1 MTASAKRNAK
11 RNNKQL
17 GQLLELKTADLVDR
31 YYEALRETLFESRSE
46 LRPSMLRGIAED
58 EATTFLHFFK
68 DPIPA
73 AAEARGVKLC
83 QAGLSEQAILHLG
96 KYTRQFLL
104 SHLTVRQ
111 FISAVEVGDTYFHSA
126 LRGFLTSHGE
136 LILAEQ
142 ERLRSALQRTLGRY
156 SIQME
161 VAANVAGATTSI
173 LDPYILLNTAVE
185 LIRERFDLYYV
196 GLFLTDDKN
205 QWVLLRAGTGE
216 AGKEMLR
223 QGYRIYLNSN
233 SMISKCVVG
242 GEPQVAIDIGREPA
256 SFENPLLP
264 NTHSEAAIPL
274 RFRGTVIGAL
284 SVQSQLVG
292 AFADLDVTALRIL
305 ADQLANAIENAR
317 LFDEL
322 RHSEGKYR
330 TILETIE
337 EGYYEI
343 DLNGNY
349 TFANDALSRL
359 IEIPKNKILGV
370 NYQQLVE
377 TEDIDKLKEAY
388 KLARETGIPVRGIE
402 YKIRSKITADVRD
415 VETSALLIR
424 DAAANPVG
432 IRGIVHDIT
441 ARKQAEQYLI
451 ERKALERSNS
461 ELEQFAYVASHA
473 LQEPLRKIQAFG
485 DRLSIKSG
493 STLSV
498 ESRQYLERMLDAA
511 SRSQKLINDLLS
523 LSRIATKGQPFVPV
537 NLAEVA
543 REVVFDLEA
552 RIEQTGGHVEIGDLP
567 TIEADLLQMS
577 QLLLNLIVNGLK
589 FHKADEKPVVKVHSE
604 IVMETGVT
612 AGKIE
617 NIALCKIFVEDNG
630 IGFDEKYLPR
640 IFQPFQRLNSSG
652 EFEGTGIGLSVCR
665 AIAERH
671 RGSITAKSQPEHGA
685 TFIVT
690 LPVHQK
696 NDVVP

>member
-1 MTASAKRNAK
+1 MTASTKGNVK
-11 RNNKQL
+11 LNNKQL
-17 GQLLELKTADLVDR
+17 GQLLELKVADLVDR

-46 LRPSMLRGIAED
+46 LRPGMLRGIAED
-58 EATTFLHFFK
+58 EAITLLHFFE

-73 AAEARGVKLC
+73 TAEARGVKLC
-83 QAGLSEQAILHLG
+83 QAGLSEQAILRIG
-96 KYTRQFLL
+96 RYTRQFLL
-104 SHLTVRQ
+104 SNLTIKQ
-111 FISAVEVGDTYFHSA
+111 FISAVKVGDAYFHAS
-126 LRGFLTSHGE
+126 LWGFLTSRGQ

-173 LDPYILLNTAVE
+173 LDPDILLNTAVE

-205 QWVLLRAGTGE
+205 QWALLRAGTGE

-233 SMISKCVVG
+233 SMISKCIVG
-242 GEPQVAIDIGREPA
+242 GEPQVAIDIGREPT

-274 RFRGTVIGAL
+274 RSRGTVIGAL

-322 RHSEGKYR
+322 RHSEEKYR
-330 TILETIE
+330 TILDNIE

-343 DLNGNY
+343 DLDGNY
-349 TFANDALSRL
+349 TFVNDALSRL
-359 IEIPKNKILGV
+359 TEISKNKILGV

-388 KLARETGIPVRGIE
+388 QIAYKTGSAVRGIE
-402 YKIRSKITADVRD
+402 YKIRSKDNAAGRD

-424 DAAANPVG
+424 DTAANPVG
-432 IRGIVHDIT
+432 IRGIVRDIT

-485 DRLSIKSG
+485 DRLRIKSG
-493 STLSV
+493 SKLSA
-498 ESRQYLERMLDAA
+498 EGRQYLERMLDSA

-523 LSRIATKGQPFVPV
+523 LSRIVTKGQSFMPV
-537 NLAEVA
+537 NLADVA

-567 TIEADLLQMS
+567 TIDADLLQMG
-577 QLLLNLIVNGLK
+577 QLLQNLIANGLK
-589 FHKADEKPVVKVHSE
+589 FHKADEKPVVMVRGE
-604 IVMETGVT
+604 IVTDTGI
-612 AGKIE
+612 AAAKIKD
-617 NIALCKIFVEDNG
+617 IARCKIFVEDNG
-630 IGFDEKYLPR
+630 IGFDEKYIPR
-640 IFQPFQRLNSSG
+640 IFQPFQRLNASG

-671 RGSITAKSQPEHGA
+671 RGSITAKSQPGHGA

-690 LPVHQK
+690 LPVHHT
-696 NDVVP
+696 NDTMP